1 MKKLFAIMLAMMMVF
16 SLCAC
21 GAEEETNAD
30 LVITRAPVEETEA
43 PAAQDEAT
51 EAPTEAEGEAA
62 PAVIDVEFYAFEAE
76 GVQLVPGAAFDAD
89 EMPSKA
95 SSVYTVPSCALEG
108 TDNVYNYDDAFEVT
122 AFDEGDGE
130 FIYSVYILDPN
141 LTTPEGLA
149 LGDSKDKVVQLYGA
163 GYQDNGNEYVYQAG
177 DTILD
182 IIFQGDSVASIEY
195 RMVT

>member
-1 MKKLFAIMLAMMMVF
+1 MKKLFAIVLAMMMVL
-16 SLCAC
+16 SLAAC
-21 GAEEETNAD
+21 GAEEENNAD

-51 EAPTEAEGEAA
+51 EAPAEAEDEAA
-62 PAVIDVEFYAFEAE
+62 PAVIEVEFYAFEAE

-89 EMPSKA
+89 ALPEA

-141 LTTPEGLA
+141 VTTPEGLA
-149 LGDSKDKVVQLYGA
+149 LGDSKDSVVALYGA

-195 RMVT
+195 RLAV